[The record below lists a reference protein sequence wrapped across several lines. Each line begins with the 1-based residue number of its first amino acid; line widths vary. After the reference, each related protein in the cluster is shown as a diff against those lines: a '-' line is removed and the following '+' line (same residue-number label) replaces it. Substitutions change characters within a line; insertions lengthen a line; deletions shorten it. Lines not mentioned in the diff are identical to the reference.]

1 MLIDVSRALLSLVL
15 GSLILVGCGRGTL
28 TVSEYA
34 AAAEDLVAVM
44 ETQFESLDTDWESQT
59 PTAEGAQRYW
69 TRRLA
74 IRAEFLEGVRAL
86 DPPDEVVDQHTAA
99 IDVFTRITAADEAL
113 AARVATLDTVTE
125 HWQWVETPEGQAAEA
140 VLEEVYAFC
149 RASQAEFDATGAREP
164 LTDVPWVPPEMKE
177 IVRVAFGCPS

>member
-1 MLIDVSRALLSLVL
+1 MNRALPSLVL

-44 ETQFESLDTDWESQT
+44 EAQFESLDTDWESQA
-59 PTAEGAQRYW
+59 PTAEGARRYW

-86 DPPDEVVDQHTAA
+86 DPPEIVNQHTAA
-99 IDVFTRITAADEAL
+99 LDVFTRITAADEAL
-113 AARVATLDTVTE
+113 AARVATLETVTE
-125 HWQWVETPEGQAAEA
+125 HWQWVEMPEGQAAEA
-140 VLEEVYAFC
+140 VLEDVYAFC
-149 RASQAEFDATGAREP
+149 RASQAEFDATGEREP
-164 LTDVPWVPPEMKE
+164 LADVPWVPPEMKE
-177 IVRVAFGCPS
+177 IVSVAFGCPS